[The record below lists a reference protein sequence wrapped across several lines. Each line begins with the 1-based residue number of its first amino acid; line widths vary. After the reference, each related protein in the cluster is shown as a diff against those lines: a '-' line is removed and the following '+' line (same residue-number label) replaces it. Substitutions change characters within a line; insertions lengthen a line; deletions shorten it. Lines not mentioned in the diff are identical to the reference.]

1 MSYISKDLDR
11 NQVNNIFK
19 NLTGDSFDVNEQKLP
34 QYKENYFRL
43 YIDDNEN
50 EFLELFFGNDGRLAS
65 FGYSVT
71 YFDYRKNEEIR
82 ECGNHRVLTRIAP
95 AIKKYMRFAAEYL
108 EHNTPLH
115 QNAERL
121 YFFLN
126 KNI

>member
-1 MSYISKDLDR
+1 MSFISKELNR
-11 NQVNNIFK
+11 NQIINIFK
-19 NLTGDSFDVNEQKLP
+19 NLTGDSFDVNEQKIP
-34 QYKENYFRL
+34 QYKDNYFRL

-50 EFLELFFGNDGRLAS
+50 EFIELFFGADGQLIS

-71 YFDYRKNEEIR
+71 HFDYRKNSEIR
-82 ECGNHRVLTRIAP
+82 ECGNHRVLSRIAP
-95 AIKKYMRFAAEYL
+95 AVKNYLKFAIEYL

-121 YFFLN
+121 YFFMN